1 MKVKDFAKLA
11 GVSPSTISKII
22 HKNDQN
28 ISTETKERI
37 LKLAKS
43 SGFHLLQNA
52 GTQNSYLLLAILLKD
67 FSNFYQLRYIVELMQ
82 EKGYQCQIASSQ
94 NSKAEEQSQ
103 LNYFQSIG
111 ASVVLWEPLDLKNN
125 QSILDLNNIPFLLF
139 NHNGDRA
146 LTLNYESL
154 SYFLTKTLIK
164 MGHRKI
170 TCLAPKN
177 SFQKDFISGY
187 SNCLIDNAMKVSTE
201 LIIKDVQDFKAKLNQ
216 VKSSAVISSSYTK
229 LAAIYYYLLQQAYNI
244 PFDFSLLSLA
254 DEEDT
259 IIENLSVLRIPRKK
273 FSNFCVD
280 ALVRLAEKQ
289 SVASLVFNPNLE
301 LTSEVSI
308 HEKTNKDVIKVI
320 VVGSINVDH
329 YLSFKKLPRSGTT
342 TITDKSSIYPGG
354 KCLNQ
359 SIGLIRLGLSPVPIA
374 GVGSDTEGS
383 KILDYLYKEK
393 INISGIKKFDKV
405 QTGQAQIFLQ
415 EDGESMITIMS
426 GANSYLSPEDI
437 LARESL
443 FSNAKFCVLQSEVPI
458 SSIQKACEIAK
469 QRSIMTALK
478 PSTKPNIPYSLFS
491 LLDFIIPNQN
501 EILEIVPHAKSYQEA
516 ALELLNNGVGNVIVT
531 LGSAGAYIRNNEI
544 SMTIPAPNVPVID
557 ATGASDA
564 FISAFI
570 AALSKD
576 YSLIK
581 AVQIANCAAA
591 LSIGKQGVSSSLVTE
606 KELDTFIPKVSL
618 SL

>member
-22 HKNDQN
+22 HNNDQN
-28 ISTETKERI
+28 ISVETKERV

-52 GTQNSYLLLAILLKD
+52 GAQNSRLLLAILLKN
-67 FSNFYQLRYIVELMQ
+67 FSSFYQLRYIVELMQ
-82 EKGYQCQIASSQ
+82 ERGYQCLIASSQ
-94 NSKAEEQSQ
+94 NSKSEEQRQ
-103 LNYFQSIG
+103 LNLFQSMG

-139 NHNGDRA
+139 NHIGDRA

-154 SYFLTKTLIK
+154 SYFLTETLIK

-187 SNCLIDNAMKVSTE
+187 SNCLIDNAIKVSTE
-201 LIIKDVQDFKAKLNQ
+201 LILEDVQDFKAKIYQMN
-216 VKSSAVISSSYTK
+216 SSAVISSSYAELT
-229 LAAIYYYLLQQAYNI
+229 AIYYYLLQQAYNI
-244 PFDFSLLSLA
+244 PIDFSLLSLA
-254 DEEDT
+254 DENDT
-259 IIENLSVLRIPRKK
+259 VIDSLSTVQIPRKK
-273 FSNFCVD
+273 FSDFCVD
-280 ALVRLAEKQ
+280 ALVKLTEKQ
-289 SVASLVFNPNLE
+289 SVASFVFNPILE

-308 HEKTNKDVIKVI
+308 QEKTNKDVTKVI

-329 YLSFKKLPRSGTT
+329 YLSFKKLPCSGTT

-359 SIGLIRLGLSPVPIA
+359 SIGLIRLGLSPIPMA
-374 GVGSDTEGS
+374 GIGSDTEAS

-437 LARESL
+437 LAREVL
-443 FSNAKFCVLQSEVPI
+443 FSNAKFCILQSEVPI
-458 SSIQKACEIAK
+458 STIQKACEIAK
-469 QRSIMTALK
+469 QKNITTALK
-478 PSTKPNIPYSLFS
+478 PSTKPNIPSSLFP

-501 EILEIVPHAKSYQEA
+501 EILEIVPCAKSYQEA
-516 ALELLNNGVGNVIVT
+516 ALELLNSGVGTVIVT
-531 LGSAGAYIRNNEI
+531 LGSAGAYIRNSKIN
-544 SMTIPAPNVPVID
+544 MTIPAPNVPVID

-570 AALSKD
+570 ASLSKN
-576 YSLIK
+576 YTLIK
-581 AVQIANCAAA
+581 AVNIANCAAA
-591 LSIGKQGVSSSLVTE
+591 LSIGKQGVSPSLVTE
-606 KELDTFIPKVSL
+606 KELETFLPKVPL
-618 SL
+618 LL